1 VTDNQKNFGKKTIHI
16 KKLRQTKKSHV
27 NVKKKSKR
35 QIKKRS
41 GPLLLLTANAQTVPK
56 DVVEDMYSTSDELP
70 LCDKASKKVEHKVRS
85 SSTSSEI
92 NDKADQE
99 ESDKSKTDRHYKEQ
113 IIQHTEQQEE
123 HSPTNKTALD
133 RLKQN

>member
-99 ESDKSKTDRHYKEQ
+99 ESDKFQRQTDTTKSKLSSIQNNKKNILRQIKPPWTD
-113 IIQHTEQQEE
+113 
-123 HSPTNKTALD
+123 
-133 RLKQN
+133 